1 MRSTDGIEDGIDPGG
16 ELVQC
21 VDEVTVAVVDGL
33 RPTPSTTG
41 MLAAEDGPM
50 AFSPKCAAGPA
61 APCPPPSAATLHRRT
76 ALAATGRPT
85 PGRRP

>member
-33 RPTPSTTG
+33 RTE
-41 MLAAEDGPM
+41 A
-50 AFSPKCAAGPA
+50 
-61 APCPPPSAATLHRRT
+61 LHYWHVGCR
-76 ALAATGRPT
+76 GRPDGIQT
-85 PGRRP
+85 EVARQVE